1 MTVAHDPI
9 EVSQNIATLLA
20 RYITA
25 NNLTTTAAAAA
36 IQMDSRD
43 LTKRLKPI
51 DRANPGSAKDVHLWK
66 VWQLLRAAGELG
78 IPDEEIAEALFPK
91 IARRLPSI
99 PQLER
104 RVRELQGENADL
116 RVGHYTPQTA
126 TAELLR
132 TGRWAVSAL
141 PLVHQTRDGSEVVL
155 SINMSVAPLG
165 RYAND
170 LTVQDVRGR
179 LAADVPN
186 IYRRALVLSGDASG
200 LPSAPG
206 PRRAPSPVT
215 LDLSVPVFTE
225 DRDPAPFGER
235 AHITQSRSG
244 LLVIASSTTAGPR
257 TVAAIIARA
266 LGWGL
271 ADSRAAA
278 RNIRAR
284 IDAWSGVNHRQWMRR
299 ESQRQLNALL
309 FDDGEYR
316 VVSHFG
322 FADPESPHP
331 LITAI
336 NSYEAGTRDDL
347 PFIVLLREV
356 DAVLSNA
363 SRRSL
368 QDDPIRTPDD
378 PRNIAR
384 HDALTANRDALWR
397 AVTRLPAERYHVEDV
412 RDVEAATGDPDWVHQ
427 SARRSGSIAGRV
439 LRRLHGTAG
448 PLRVVDE
455 DAAKLLADAGVEV
468 MG

>member
-1 MTVAHDPI
+1 MTVEHDPI
-9 EVSQNIATLLA
+9 EVSQNIANLLT

-51 DRANPGSAKDVHLWK
+51 DRDNPGSAKDVHLWK
-66 VWQLLRAAGELG
+66 VWQLLRAAGQLG
-78 IPDEEIAEALFPK
+78 IPDEEIAEALFPS
-91 IARRLPSI
+91 ITRRLPSI

-116 RVGHYTPQTA
+116 RAGHYTPQTA

-141 PLVHQTRDGSEVVL
+141 PLVHHTRDGSEVVL

-165 RYAND
+165 PYAND

-179 LAADVPN
+179 LASDVPN
-186 IYRRALVLSGDASG
+186 IYRRAMVLSGDASG

-206 PRRAPSPVT
+206 PRLDPSPVT
-215 LDLSVPVFTE
+215 LDLSVPVFAE
-225 DRDPAPFGER
+225 DRDPAPYGER
-235 AHITQSRSG
+235 AHITQSRGG

-257 TVAAIIARA
+257 TVAATIARA

-284 IDAWSGVNHRQWMRR
+284 IDDWSGVNHRRWMRL

-309 FDDGEYR
+309 FDDGAYR
-316 VVSHFG
+316 VISHFG
-322 FADPESPHP
+322 FADPDSPHP
-331 LITAI
+331 LIAAI
-336 NSYEAGTRDDL
+336 ESFEAGFRDDL
-347 PFIVLLREV
+347 PFIVLLRES
-356 DAVLSNA
+356 DAVLSSA

-368 QDDPIRTPDD
+368 QDDPNRTHDD

-384 HDALTANRDALWR
+384 HDAMASNRDALWR
-397 AVTRLPAERYHVEDV
+397 AVTRLPPERYHVEDV
-412 RDVEAATGDPDWVHQ
+412 RDVDAAPGHPDWIHQ
-427 SARRSGSIAGRV
+427 SARRSASIAGRV
-439 LRRLHGTAG
+439 LRRLHGPGGA
-448 PLRVVDE
+448 LRVVDE
-455 DAAKLLADAGVEV
+455 DAAKLLDDAGVETAR
-468 MG
+468 